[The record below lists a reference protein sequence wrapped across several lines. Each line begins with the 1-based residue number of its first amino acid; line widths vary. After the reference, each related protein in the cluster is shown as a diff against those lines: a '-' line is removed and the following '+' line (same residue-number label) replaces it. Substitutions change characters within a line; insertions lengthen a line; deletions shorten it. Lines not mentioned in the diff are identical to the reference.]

1 MVNFYN
7 YVPVGSHTIYP
18 DVTPIYLTNPSGS
31 FKIELVQDLD
41 NSTKV
46 IFPTLTNT
54 PTEFTPRIIFTVPS
68 GSLPRNKGQ
77 YTMYTYEGIDGV
89 WNQISNEWQ
98 LISNEWDQ
106 TFLTNERLISTDRA
120 WVEGVNGVTITQYTG
135 TNQTGTYTT
144 YNL

>member
-1 MVNFYN
+1 
-7 YVPVGSHTIYP
+7 
-18 DVTPIYLTNPSGS
+18 
-31 FKIELVQDLD
+31 
-41 NSTKV
+41 
-46 IFPTLTNT
+46 
-54 PTEFTPRIIFTVPS
+54 
-68 GSLPRNKGQ
+68 
-77 YTMYTYEGIDGV
+77 MYTYEGIDGV
-89 WNQISNEWQ
+89 WNQINQQWQ